1 MTGRLPNSEEEKLY
15 VKEILLELIYHP
27 TIKPITYIS
36 YIIMLTLSLN
46 TIKVTASLLVDAVT
60 AIYIDVLE
68 ITLLIIVNI
77 ALGFCAFLGVAGIIY
92 NIKDT
97 AEKDSVTAIK
107 EDNFRI
113 VDAKVV
119 EWLGTQ
125 YIDNTETEVMIELLD
140 TGEIYPE
147 PFKTC
152 NWIEIKKSGF
162 CYVILI
168 AGDKIKSVLPDY
180 DFESPYCRKLVQKAR
195 KRK

>member
-27 TIKPITYIS
+27 TIKLITYIS

-68 ITLLIIVNI
+68 IILLIIVNI

-119 EWLGTQ
+119 EWLGT
-125 YIDNTETEVMIELLD
+125 
-140 TGEIYPE
+140 
-147 PFKTC
+147 
-152 NWIEIKKSGF
+152 
-162 CYVILI
+162 
-168 AGDKIKSVLPDY
+168 
-180 DFESPYCRKLVQKAR
+180 
-195 KRK
+195 